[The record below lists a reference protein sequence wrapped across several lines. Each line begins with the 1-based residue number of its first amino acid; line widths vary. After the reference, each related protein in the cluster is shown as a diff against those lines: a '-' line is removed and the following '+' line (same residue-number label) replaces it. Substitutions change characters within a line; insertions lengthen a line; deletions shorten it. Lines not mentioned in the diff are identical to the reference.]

1 MSLKSA
7 EAHWQ
12 AGRSAE
18 ALAEGW
24 LAYDAAP
31 DGLAEKSLLA
41 KVLRRHPQFATPERR
56 ESLLAL
62 LCDRDVEPGSV
73 AGAGWSLLTAD
84 GTLHEAPAD
93 GMAALA
99 ARLESDAL
107 AQALLSE
114 DYVADLAVEQ
124 VLTRLRAWL
133 LRSGRWHEFPR
144 LSAALITQASRNG
157 GAWPFDDDERACL
170 ESNAGF
176 AQAYL
181 PKAASHL
188 GLANFSDPVTQA
200 VAGQYEGWPYP
211 AWRRITAVP
220 PERLARYIRKIDPN
234 GPGGFPEPA
243 DMLIA
248 GCGTG
253 REAALVVQKWP
264 NERLTAIDI
273 SDASLRYAAERFA
286 DIGLQGVQFHQMDL
300 HDVAALG
307 RPFDA
312 ILCSGVLHHL
322 PDPERGWAALAAAL
336 KPGGVMRIM
345 LYSKIARL
353 GVRALRKTV
362 EDLDGQTMSD
372 DLLREVRRRIGLLP
386 AMRHFKSPDFFTLAG
401 VHDLIMH
408 RHEDPF
414 DIPRIR
420 RALDDL
426 GLELVRFSI
435 PNNEVA
441 ARYHAQNPHD
451 PLQRDF
457 DGWMK
462 LERASPGLFS
472 GMYELWC
479 RKSGSS

>member
-7 EAHWQ
+7 EAYWR
-12 AGRSAE
+12 AGRSDE

-31 DGLAEKSLLA
+31 DGLAEKSLMA
-41 KVLRRHPQFATPERR
+41 KILRRHPQSATPERR

-62 LCDRDVEPGSV
+62 LCDRDVEPGAV
-73 AGAGWSLLTAD
+73 AGAGWSLLMAD
-84 GTLHEAPAD
+84 GTLHEAAPD

-107 AQALLSE
+107 AQVLLSE
-114 DYVADLAVEQ
+114 DYVADLAAEQ
-124 VLTRLRAWL
+124 VLTRLRACL
-133 LRSGRWHEFPR
+133 LRSGSWREFPR
-144 LSAALITQASRNG
+144 LSAALTAQAMRNG
-157 GAWPFDDDERACL
+157 GAWPFDDDERARL
-170 ESNAGF
+170 ESNGGF
-176 AQAYL
+176 ARAYL
-181 PKAASHL
+181 PRSTNHVS
-188 GLANFSDPVTQA
+188 LANFSDPVTQA

-211 AWRRITAVP
+211 SWRRITAVP
-220 PERLARYIRKIDPN
+220 PDRLAHYIRKIDPN

-243 DMLIA
+243 DVLIA

-264 NERLTAIDI
+264 DERLTAIDI

-286 DIGLQGVQFHQMDL
+286 DIGLRGTQFRQLDL
-300 HDVAALG
+300 HNVAALG

-322 PDPERGWAALAAAL
+322 PDPERGWAALTAAL

-345 LYSKIARL
+345 VYSKIARL
-353 GVRALRKTV
+353 GVRALRRAV
-362 EDLDGQTMSD
+362 GDLDGQTMSD
-372 DLLREVRRRIGLLP
+372 DLLREVRRRISLLP

-408 RHEDPF
+408 HHEDPF

-426 GLELVRFSI
+426 GLELLQFGI
-435 PNNEVA
+435 PNNEVG
-441 ARYHAQNPHD
+441 ARYRAENPHD

-472 GMYELWC
+472 GMYEFWC
-479 RKSGSS
+479 RKAGAS